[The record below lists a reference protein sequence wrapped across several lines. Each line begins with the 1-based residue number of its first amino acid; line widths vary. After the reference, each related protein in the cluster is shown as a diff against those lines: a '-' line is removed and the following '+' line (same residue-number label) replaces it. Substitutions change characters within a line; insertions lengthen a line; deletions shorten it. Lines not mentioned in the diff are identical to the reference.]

1 MPRKRRQ
8 FAVNTYSFPIVAPT
22 DRNAVT
28 DHDLV
33 GHALVDFEELSVLT
47 EEARGQLVEDLV
59 QAVAFYRTG
68 LDARKRGVSNSA
80 LATQVFFADVER
92 SLGRANIPAKRWRK
106 QYDNGGGESL
116 YYRIVREVGDVCGIP
131 VPKDPKLAGN
141 RASQFR
147 YD

>member
-68 LDARKRGVSNSA
+68 LDA
-80 LATQVFFADVER
+80 TQVFFADVER